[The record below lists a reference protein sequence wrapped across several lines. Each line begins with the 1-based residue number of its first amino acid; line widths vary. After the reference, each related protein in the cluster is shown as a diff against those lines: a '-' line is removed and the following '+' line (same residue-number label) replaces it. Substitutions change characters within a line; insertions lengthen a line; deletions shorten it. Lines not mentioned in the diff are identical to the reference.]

1 MALSLFRTLDEPF
14 RTTWPSWPA
23 VNTEFGRTMNM
34 MPYSLGACDVRETDK
49 AVNIVMDAPGMT
61 EDDVKVQL
69 SEGVLTISGEVC
81 LASGAI
87 RLSPSLKFFSFSA
100 YAALFIAIV
109 IPCISVQL
117 ILPPSHC
124 ILPQRT
130 DETSEEKERGGI
142 QYHRQERRYGS
153 INRQFQLPANVN
165 AEKLEATFDDGVL
178 NITIPKMPEKAPNV
192 VNVPIGHNPSKKAIK
207 QLKAKK

>member
-23 VNTEFGRTMNM
+23 VNAEFGRTMNM

-87 RLSPSLKFFSFSA
+87 RLSPSLEFFSA
-100 YAALFIAIV
+100 YAALFVAVAI
-109 IPCISVQL
+109 PYSCISVKL
-117 ILPPSHC
+117 ILPLSHC
-124 ILPQRT
+124 TPT
-130 DETSEEKERGGI
+130 TA
-142 QYHRQERRYGS
+142 HRR
-153 INRQFQLPANVN
+153 
-165 AEKLEATFDDGVL
+165 D
-178 NITIPKMPEKAPNV
+178 
-192 VNVPIGHNPSKKAIK
+192 
-207 QLKAKK
+207 